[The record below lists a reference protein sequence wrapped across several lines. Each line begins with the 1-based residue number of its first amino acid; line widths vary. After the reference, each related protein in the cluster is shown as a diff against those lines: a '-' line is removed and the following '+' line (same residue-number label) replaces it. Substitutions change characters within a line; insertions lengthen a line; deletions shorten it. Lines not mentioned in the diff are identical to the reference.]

1 MLAVGNFLF
10 LTPAKTGSTSLEKY
24 LSEHFKIKLICTK
37 HDIHVPAAYRNE
49 NPECKTVLLVRN
61 PYDWFIS
68 HYYWSNTKADV
79 LSYAKRFLKSVS
91 SIMPYVSNP
100 MYEGP
105 IDPKARLIT
114 KAEARAALHTNPEMT
129 RQYISFRLQ
138 MFKPLS
144 LCVQVAKPDYIIK
157 LENIQDD
164 LKELGFDVK
173 NFPHVN
179 QSSNRPKQALK
190 DFYTKDLLYIIGPF
204 LAKEAKALGYPIM
217 EV

>member
-24 LSEHFKIKLICTK
+24 LSEHFKIKLVCTK
-37 HDIHVPAAYRNE
+37 HDIHVPAAYRDE

-68 HYYWSNTKADV
+68 HYYWSNTK
-79 LSYAKRFLKSVS
+79 
-91 SIMPYVSNP
+91 
-100 MYEGP
+100 
-105 IDPKARLIT
+105 
-114 KAEARAALHTNPEMT
+114 
-129 RQYISFRLQ
+129 
-138 MFKPLS
+138 
-144 LCVQVAKPDYIIK
+144 
-157 LENIQDD
+157 
-164 LKELGFDVK
+164 GFDVK
-173 NFPHVN
+173 DFPHVN